1 MLELLRDSVWQFIG
15 ALLALVAIVVS
26 LVAFYK
32 QSHRKRLSYEVL
44 ADIPVLTIK
53 EENALGLQI
62 SFLGEAVEKPGL
74 FFLRIH
80 NSGNTP
86 ITSTDY
92 EHPIQVAFG
101 DGAKIL
107 AAEIVDSSPKKLPIE
122 VSISNYTASFS
133 QSLLNPG
140 DSFTCRILGSNLPGE
155 YEVLGRIA
163 GVSRIERL
171 VDKPAYFGLLTFVG
185 LALMLVAFFF
195 SPSPRSQM
203 PWEIR
208 LEEVPFLMAILIG
221 GGLIL
226 LQRFLDADLPPLNS
240 ANLNLV
246 KSVFEKENGL
256 EEAVYRRTNHW
267 VSEAG

>member
-15 ALLALVAIVVS
+15 ALLALIAIAVS
-26 LVAFYK
+26 LVVFHK
-32 QSHRKRLSYEVL
+32 QNQRKRVSYEVL

-62 SFLGEAVEKPGL
+62 SFRGEAVEKPGL

-86 ITSTDY
+86 ITSADY

-107 AAEIVDSSPKKLPIE
+107 AAEIVDSSPQKLPIK
-122 VSISNYTASFS
+122 VSHGDSAASFS

-140 DSFTCRILGSNLPGE
+140 DSFTCRILGSNLPDR

-171 VDKPAYFGLLTFVG
+171 TEKPAYFGLLTLVG
-185 LALMLVAFFF
+185 VVLMLVAFFF

-203 PWEIR
+203 PWETR
-208 LEEVPFLMAILIG
+208 LEELPFVIAIFAG
-221 GGLIL
+221 GGLVL
-226 LQRFLDADLPPLNS
+226 FQRFLDAASRGSRLRAQRYL
-240 ANLNLV
+240 
-246 KSVFEKENGL
+246 K
-256 EEAVYRRTNHW
+256 
-267 VSEAG
+267 AGSNA